1 MMYDILKVRKAAAA
15 GGGTVRQIPI
25 CFSIAKKTEEF
36 NHARKVKGCQ
46 NGIDSSNHDSGIPFR
61 PDGPCPAGPAADTAA
76 VSAVTEEKLPPEQ
89 VELTLVDINTAGVE
103 ELSTLPGIG
112 EGLAGRIVRYR
123 EANGAFESVE
133 ALTEVSGIGEKKLE
147 ELRDYI
153 TVNEGAQP

>member
-61 PDGPCPAGPAADTAA
+61 PDGPCPAGPH
-76 VSAVTEEKLPPEQ
+76 
-89 VELTLVDINTAGVE
+89 GGG
-103 ELSTLPGIG
+103 LPGIG